1 MTERRH
7 KKAVRSARKCEN
19 LLDRQR
25 GGNKNGYKWRKSV
38 RCRLRRRSSKRKS
51 FLTPI
56 RNLTI
61 LYMDR
66 YKRGQ
71 RTKIRGPLLFSANDE
86 KQPHRRYNKKQKN
99 KIVYKTGVVTDGIIV
114 HYVYVFVKGWLTS

>member
-1 MTERRH
+1 
-7 KKAVRSARKCEN
+7 
-19 LLDRQR
+19 
-25 GGNKNGYKWRKSV
+25 
-38 RCRLRRRSSKRKS
+38 
-51 FLTPI
+51 
-56 RNLTI
+56 
-61 LYMDR
+61 MDR

-114 HYVYVFVKGWLTS
+114 HYVYVFVKGWLTYIDIMCQLLYNNLVKTLSIWPEKAGGRKG